1 MWSSP
6 LLFLVF
12 FSAISCIWFAY
23 HEPRRLFYL
32 FKPLTMVLICL
43 AAILGENGQ
52 TIYKMMIV
60 AGLVCSLAGDIFL
73 MLPADRFL
81 PGLIAFLFAHLC
93 YITAFASDINSL
105 SWWPLIPLII
115 WGIVFFLFISPSLGK
130 LKLPVIIYIVVILVM
145 TWLAWERW
153 IQTGHPEAL
162 LVLIGAILFAI
173 SDTILAANRF
183 KGAFKP
189 ARALNLV
196 TYFAAQWLIAS
207 SAGMLLIP

>member
-1 MWSSP
+1 M
-6 LLFLVF
+6 
-12 FSAISCIWFAY
+12 
-23 HEPRRLFYL
+23 FYVL
-32 FKPLTMVLICL
+32 KPLTMVLICL
-43 AAILGENGQ
+43 TAILGGSDLSV
-52 TIYKMMIV
+52 YKVMIIG
-60 AGLVCSLAGDIFL
+60 GLVCSLAGDIFL

-93 YITAFASDINSL
+93 YITAFAADINEL

-115 WGIVFFLFISPSLGK
+115 WGIGFYLFISPSLGK
-130 LKLPVIIYIVVILVM
+130 LKIPVIFYVVIILVM

-153 IQTGHPEAL
+153 IQTGQIETQ
-162 LVLIGAILFAI
+162 LVLIGAVLFVI

-189 ARALNLV
+189 AQALNLA

-207 SAGMLLIP
+207 SVGMLVL

>member
-1 MWSSP
+1 MWGSP
-6 LLFLVF
+6 LLLLVF
-12 FSAISCIWFAY
+12 FSAMSCIWFGY

-43 AAILGENGQ
+43 TAILGGSDLSV
-52 TIYKMMIV
+52 YKMMII

-93 YITAFASDINSL
+93 YITAFASDIISL

-115 WGIVFFLFISPSLGK
+115 WAIVFYLFISSALGK
-130 LKLPVIIYIVVILVM
+130 LKIPVIIYVVIILMM

-153 IQTGHPEAL
+153 IQTKQSETL
-162 LVLIGAILFAI
+162 LVLIGAVLFAI
-173 SDTILAANRF
+173 SDTILAADRF
-183 KGAFKP
+183 KGVFKP
-189 ARALNLV
+189 ARALRLAV
-196 TYFAAQWLIAS
+196 YFAGQWLIAS
-207 SAGMLLIP
+207 SVGMLVL

>member
-1 MWSSP
+1 MWGSP
-6 LLFLVF
+6 LLFLIF
-12 FSAISCIWFAY
+12 FSAMSCVWFGY

-43 AAILGENGQ
+43 TAILGGSDLSV
-52 TIYKMMIV
+52 YKVMIIG
-60 AGLVCSLAGDIFL
+60 GLVCSLAGDIIL

-81 PGLIAFLFAHLC
+81 LGLIAFLFAHLC
-93 YITAFASDINSL
+93 YITAFAADINSL

-115 WGIVFFLFISPSLGK
+115 WGIGFYLFISPSPGK
-130 LKLPVIIYIVVILVM
+130 LKIPVIIYIVIILIM

-153 IQTGHPEAL
+153 IQTGQTETL
-162 LVLIGAILFAI
+162 LVMIGAVLFAI
-173 SDTILAANRF
+173 SDTILDANRF

-196 TYFAAQWLIAS
+196 TYFGAQWLIAS
-207 SAGMLLIP
+207 SVGMLVL

>member
-1 MWSSP
+1 MWLAP
-6 LLFLVF
+6 LLISVF
-12 FSAISCIWFAY
+12 ISAAGCIWFAY
-23 HEPRRLFYL
+23 HRPRWIFYIL
-32 FKPLTMVLICL
+32 KPLTMVLICL
-43 AAILGENGQ
+43 TAILGGSDLSV
-52 TIYKMMIV
+52 YKVMIIG
-60 AGLVCSLAGDIFL
+60 GLVCSLTGDIFL

-93 YITAFASDINSL
+93 YITAFAADINEL

-115 WGIVFFLFISPSLGK
+115 WGIGFYLFIYPSLGK
-130 LKLPVIIYIVVILVM
+130 LKIPVIFYVVIILVM

-153 IQTGHPEAL
+153 IQTGQIETQ
-162 LVLIGAILFAI
+162 LVLIGAVLFVI

-189 ARALNLV
+189 AQALNLV

-207 SAGMLLIP
+207 SVGMLVL